1 MNEGPALRS
10 SPFLSAGGRGG
21 GDMFQDPQWIPGTV
35 GSIKRY
41 KHSVF
46 SYMDIPGVTL
56 NV

>member
-10 SPFLSAGGRGG
+10 SPFLSAGGRGR
-21 GDMFQDPQWIPGTV
+21 DMFQDPQWIPGTV